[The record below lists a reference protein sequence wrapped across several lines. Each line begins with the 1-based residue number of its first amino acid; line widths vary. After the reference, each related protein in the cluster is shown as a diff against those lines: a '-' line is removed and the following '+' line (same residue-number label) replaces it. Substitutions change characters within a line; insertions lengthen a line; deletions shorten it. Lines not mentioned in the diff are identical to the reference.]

1 MLWKNEVEP
10 SQQDWVGGGKY
21 RGKAEGRG
29 RGGGRSGGAW
39 LMTILTRV
47 VGVNLIEKMHLS
59 KELKELRELAMR

>member
-1 MLWKNEVEP
+1 MGNTEERP
-10 SQQDWVGGGKY
+10 RGGEEEGGGW
-21 RGKAEGRG
+21 
-29 RGGGRSGGAW
+29 GGAW